1 MSSDETMAIDLPD
14 HGDMPLYRF
23 LDREL
28 SWLAFNQRV
37 LELAEDKDMFLL
49 ERVNFLAIFASNLD
63 EFFMVRMASLKS
75 QVDAGITTLSDDGH
89 TPQQQIEAIQ
99 AALPKLLEMQQNGE
113 LAQLN
118 ADVAEQHELT
128 ERLKADMGSDS
139 WLSKNIRPMTLIAI
153 LIGYFTFAGLS
164 AAKIDVNSEYVQLL
178 GQWGMLIMSAY
189 FGGRTLEKIM
199 DKRNELKP

>member
-1 MSSDETMAIDLPD
+1 MFPLGAVLDIGSKLVDKFFPD
-14 HGDMPLYRF
+14 
-23 LDREL
+23 
-28 SWLAFNQRV
+28 
-37 LELAEDKDMFLL
+37 
-49 ERVNFLAIFASNLD
+49 
-63 EFFMVRMASLKS
+63 
-75 QVDAGITTLSDDGH
+75 
-89 TPQQQIEAIQ
+89 PQQAEQ
-99 AALPKLLEMQQNGE
+99 AKLKLLEMQQTGE

-178 GQWGMLIMSAY
+178 GQWGMLIMSFY

-199 DKRNELKP
+199 DMKVKK